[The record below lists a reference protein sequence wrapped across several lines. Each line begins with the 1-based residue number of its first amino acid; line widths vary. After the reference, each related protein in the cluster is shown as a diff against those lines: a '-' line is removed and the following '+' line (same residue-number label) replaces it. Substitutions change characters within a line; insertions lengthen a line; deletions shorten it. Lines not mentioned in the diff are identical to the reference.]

1 MTEEEKKLAVRRNR
15 VIMLIMFSFVALIGL
30 RLMNIQTQSPEY
42 DEIWTVQHYV
52 SAPVGRIFTDVAT
65 PNNHVLNSL
74 GIKFFSSFIPNTVLS
89 MRLPALLAFAG
100 LFILLLIA
108 VLRKLTTPAARGAV
122 LGAVLLD
129 GMILHYA
136 ETGRGYSL
144 QVFFVFGVLFSLLS
158 YPPEG
163 GRKRIFP
170 ALMWLICAVG
180 SCLSVSNGVIYVAV
194 LTGLWG
200 LLTVPFRSQPSAIWR
215 QFRPLVIAGVV
226 WSIFVLSWY
235 GGNYAEF
242 AKGRANFGESF
253 TSIGQYMNY
262 CGQILWQT
270 GLLWPVL
277 VLLAGLIYFRRM
289 ASARIFLLCLGTVLM
304 VLISA
309 MFTKGGPPRTYL
321 PLVPVA
327 MFGAGAVLDQLL
339 IQYEKLRKISL
350 VFFLAVVALSAWFS
364 EPRRIGAAD
373 PDIGTVFAEVKK
385 IDPAVFIAWRP
396 TDSYTVLNL
405 FGREALEDN
414 MNRMRNPIRLFLL
427 HDNQI
432 GTMRF
437 SDYGTEAVNPGCTP
451 RDQGFADPVKKMP
464 YWLYSLRPLQVG
476 EDLTGKAVLCFV
488 HGMIPELAGQ
498 NTGNWLKDN
507 FATVNGMFTRGSS
520 SFCFAA
526 SGGKLKT
533 AELARIE
540 QSRQGRVYFRVV
552 DR

>member
-15 VIMLIMFSFVALIGL
+15 VIMLIMFSFIALMGL

-52 SAPVGRIFTDVAT
+52 PATVGRIFTDVAT

-100 LFILLLIA
+100 LFFLLLFA
-108 VLRKLTTPAARGAV
+108 VLRLFTTPAARGAV

-136 ETGRGYSL
+136 ETARGYSL
-144 QVFFVFGVLFSLLS
+144 QVFFVFGLLFALLS
-158 YPPEG
+158 YPAEAG
-163 GRKRIFP
+163 KKRAVP

-180 SCLSVSNGVIYVAV
+180 SCLSVSSGVIFVAV

-200 LLTVPFRSQPSAIWR
+200 LLNVPFRTKPAEIWR
-215 QFRPLVIAGVV
+215 NYRPLVIAGALWTV
-226 WSIFVLSWY
+226 FVLAWY

-242 AKGRANFGESF
+242 AKGRANFGEAF
-253 TSIGQYMNY
+253 TSIGQYLSY
-262 CGQILWQT
+262 CGRILWET
-270 GLLWPVL
+270 TLLWPVL
-277 VLLAGLIYFRRM
+277 ILVAGLIGFRRTS
-289 ASARIFLLCLGTVLM
+289 AARIFLLCLGSVLM

-309 MFTKGGPPRTYL
+309 MFTKGGPARVYL

-327 MFGAGAVLDQLL
+327 MFGAGAVLDCLL
-339 IQYEKLRKISL
+339 AQYEILKKYSL
-350 VFFLAVVALSAWFS
+350 VFFLAVVAVSTWFS
-364 EPRRIGAAD
+364 EPRRVGAAD

-414 MNRMRNPIRLFLL
+414 MNRMQNPIRLFLL

-437 SDYGTEAVNPGCTP
+437 TDFGTEAVTPGCTP
-451 RDQGFADPVKKMP
+451 RDAGFADPAKKMP
-464 YWLYSLRPLQVG
+464 YWLYALRPLLAG
-476 EDLTGKAVLCFV
+476 EDLSGKAVLCFV
-488 HGMIPELAGQ
+488 HGPIPELNFQ
-498 NTGNWLKDN
+498 SRSNWLKDN
-507 FATVNGMFTRGSS
+507 FATVNGLFSRGSS

-526 SGGKLKT
+526 SGNKLKT
-533 AELARIE
+533 AQLAEIE
-540 QSRQGRVYFRVV
+540 QTRQGRVFFRVV